1 MVKVALLRV
10 ITIFKHG
17 QITLKVAAIGIALKT
32 MVVLAKMHLQ
42 TGRILQVILGIMSL
56 MSSPDVLTPSMMAM
70 FSPFQSPLII
80 P

>member
-10 ITIFKHG
+10 ITIFKLG
-17 QITLKVAAIGIALKT
+17 QITLKVAAIGIVLKT
-32 MVVLAKMHLQ
+32 MAVLAKMHLQ

-56 MSSPDVLTPSMMAM
+56 MSSPDVLTPSMMVM
-70 FSPFQSPLII
+70 FSPFQYPLII